1 MRARWM
7 LMSMSVAIAL
17 TACSGERGRGG
28 GGGGRT
34 YEPTH
39 DRSNPVTRE
48 QETQGKALP
57 LQAMPQG
64 GRAPIGDNVEHSRT
78 TIVAENGKPTFKVDV
93 NSATVAD
100 MQRVPGMSE
109 NLARAIVNNRPY
121 KDALDL
127 VDRIPYLD
135 PRLVRAYSPYLTYGP
150 ARTATQK

>member
-1 MRARWM
+1 
-7 LMSMSVAIAL
+7 V
-17 TACSGERGRGG
+17 
-28 GGGGRT
+28 GGR
-34 YEPTH
+34 
-39 DRSNPVTRE
+39 RS
-48 QETQGKALP
+48 G
-57 LQAMPQG
+57 
-64 GRAPIGDNVEHSRT
+64 T

-127 VDRIPYLD
+127 VDRIPNLD